1 MSEDTQATPRDFLAA
16 ERTFLAWIRT
26 GLALMALGFV
36 LARFGLF
43 LQEFNLARPDLRS
56 VSYGFSLW
64 FGTVLILFGVLVSLL
79 ALLRYLRLLALMRR
93 GAKSYGNAS
102 ALAVVVAIFLAVLG
116 LAMSY
121 YLIAARHP
129 PATGSFRSEGAPMS
143 AISPTLS
150 GSGIVRLTSQHSVSE
165 TVSKLEG
172 LLKAKNVKLF
182 AIVDHSG
189 EAEKAGLKMPN
200 TKLLIF
206 GSPKAGTPLMLA
218 TPSVALDLPLKILVA
233 EDADGK
239 VWVSYNSPKYLQERH
254 QLPEDFLPNI
264 GVIAALAGEAA
275 K

>member
-1 MSEDTQATPRDFLAA
+1 MLV
-16 ERTFLAWIRT
+16 
-26 GLALMALGFV
+26 FV
-36 LARFGLF
+36 LGL
-43 LQEFNLARPDLRS
+43 
-56 VSYGFSLW
+56 V
-64 FGTVLILFGVLVSLL
+64 
-79 ALLRYLRLLALMRR
+79 RYLRLLVLMKK
-93 GAKSYGNAS
+93 GAKSFGNAS
-102 ALAVVVAIFLAVLG
+102 ALGVIVAIFLALLG

-121 YLIAARHP
+121 YLLAARHP
-129 PATGSFRSEGAPMS
+129 PATGLSRSEGAFMS
-143 AISPTLS
+143 AISPTLP
-150 GSGIVRLTSQHSVSE
+150 GNGVVRLASQHSVSE

-218 TPSVALDLPLKILVA
+218 APSIALDLPLKILVA

-254 QLPEDFLPNI
+254 QLPEDLLPNI